1 MRITKE
7 WLAFL
12 REQFPIGS
20 RVRLKEMKDPYH
32 PVEPGTLG
40 TLQAIDDVGTFH
52 CRWDNGRTLGLV
64 IGEDSFTVLPP
75 KPTLLKLY
83 MPMTADLYEQ
93 NQWGY
98 WEDYP
103 MEPGAS
109 EAVKYEDSILAAIQ
123 RERLPEEA
131 EHGMMRYYCFADV
144 LVAAVA
150 LVGFTALALE

>member
-1 MRITKE
+1 
-7 WLAFL
+7 
-12 REQFPIGS
+12 
-20 RVRLKEMKDPYH
+20 
-32 PVEPGTLG
+32 
-40 TLQAIDDVGTFH
+40 
-52 CRWDNGRTLGLV
+52 
-64 IGEDSFTVLPP
+64 
-75 KPTLLKLY
+75 
-83 MPMTADLYEQ
+83 
-93 NQWGY
+93 
-98 WEDYP
+98 